1 MAERASAFRTGAA
14 GWWLTLAITIG
25 ATAAL
30 VGVVLDLETL
40 WVAIG
45 AGVVAAVLPA
55 VLDER
60 RRRRER
66 RPRT

>member
-14 GWWLTLAITIG
+14 GWWLVLAVTIG

-30 VGVVLDLETL
+30 IGVALGLETL

-66 RPRT
+66 APRT

>member
-1 MAERASAFRTGAA
+1 M
-14 GWWLTLAITIG
+14 TLAITIG

-30 VGVVLDLETL
+30 VGVVLGLETL

-66 RPRT
+66 RARA